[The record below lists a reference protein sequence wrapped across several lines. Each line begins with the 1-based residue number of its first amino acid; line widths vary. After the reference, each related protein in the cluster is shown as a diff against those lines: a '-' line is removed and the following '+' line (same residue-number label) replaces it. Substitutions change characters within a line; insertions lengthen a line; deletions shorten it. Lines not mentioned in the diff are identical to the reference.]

1 MFPTPTAK
9 LPQRFALKDK
19 TIVITGGA
27 RGLGLSFATALA
39 EAGANIAAID
49 LNDSPPSELDKLQAL
64 GVKAKYYAANVQDY
78 DGLRNTIERIAE
90 EFGSIDGCIPAAGIM
105 RDKPFLEHTAKD
117 INDVMGVNIIGV
129 MYTVQHCAAQMVK
142 QNTGGNIVCISSSA
156 GHHGCAP
163 MTCAAYVASKH
174 AVLGLVKQVA
184 GELAQ
189 HGIRCNSIS
198 PGTMRT
204 AMLKQIFED
213 TPGREQLLNSGSML
227 KRVGEPDELHGAML
241 YLMSDASSYMT
252 GNDILVD
259 GGKL

>member
-1 MFPTPTAK
+1 MFTAPTAN
-9 LPQRFALKDK
+9 LPQRFALKHK

-27 RGLGLSFATALA
+27 RGLGLSFASALA
-39 EAGANIAAID
+39 EVGANIAAID
-49 LNDSPPSELDKLQAL
+49 LDDSPPDELGKLQAI
-64 GVKAKYYAANVQDY
+64 GVKAKYYTANVQDY
-78 DGLRNTIERIAE
+78 DGLRNTIEKIAE
-90 EFGSIDGCIPAAGIM
+90 DFGSIDGCKGYKRRVGGQRRLQI
-105 RDKPFLEHTAKD
+105 
-117 INDVMGVNIIGV
+117 VGV

-142 QNTGGNIVCISSSA
+142 QKTGGNIVCISSAA

-184 GELAQ
+184 GELAE

-198 PGTMRT
+198 PGIMRT
-204 AMLKQIFED
+204 AMLKKIFEG
-213 TPGREQLLNSGSML
+213 TQGREELLSSGCML

-252 GNDILVD
+252 GNDILVN

>member
-90 EFGSIDGCIPAAGIM
+90 EFGSIDGW
-105 RDKPFLEHTAKD
+105 
-117 INDVMGVNIIGV
+117 
-129 MYTVQHCAAQMVK
+129 
-142 QNTGGNIVCISSSA
+142 
-156 GHHGCAP
+156 
-163 MTCAAYVASKH
+163 
-174 AVLGLVKQVA
+174 
-184 GELAQ
+184 
-189 HGIRCNSIS
+189 
-198 PGTMRT
+198 TMRT

>member
-1 MFPTPTAK
+1 MFPAPTAK
-9 LPQRFALKDK
+9 LPQRFALEDK

-49 LNDSPPSELDKLQAL
+49 LDDSPPSEFGKLQAL
-64 GVKAKYYAANVQDY
+64 GVEAKYYAANVQDY
-78 DGLRNTIERIAE
+78 DGLRNTIERIPE

-117 INDVMGVNIIGV
+117 INDVMGVNVVGV

-142 QNTGGNIVCISSSA
+142 QKTGGNIVCISSSA

-204 AMLKQIFED
+204 DMLKQIFEG

-252 GNDILVD
+252 GNDIFVN

>member
-1 MFPTPTAK
+1 
-9 LPQRFALKDK
+9 
-19 TIVITGGA
+19 
-27 RGLGLSFATALA
+27 
-39 EAGANIAAID
+39 
-49 LNDSPPSELDKLQAL
+49 
-64 GVKAKYYAANVQDY
+64 
-78 DGLRNTIERIAE
+78 
-90 EFGSIDGCIPAAGIM
+90 
-105 RDKPFLEHTAKD
+105 
-117 INDVMGVNIIGV
+117 

-142 QNTGGNIVCISSSA
+142 QKTGGNIVCISSAA

-184 GELAQ
+184 GELAE

-198 PGTMRT
+198 PGIMRT
-204 AMLKQIFED
+204 AMLKKIFEG
-213 TPGREQLLNSGSML
+213 TQGREELLSSGCML

-252 GNDILVD
+252 GNDILVN

>member
-1 MFPTPTAK
+1 MFPAPTAK
-9 LPQRFALKDK
+9 LPQRFALEDK

-49 LNDSPPSELDKLQAL
+49 LDDSPPSEFGKLQAL
-64 GVKAKYYAANVQDY
+64 GVEAKYYAANVQDY
-78 DGLRNTIERIAE
+78 DGLRNTIERIPE
-90 EFGSIDGCIPAAGIM
+90 EFGSIDGC
-105 RDKPFLEHTAKD
+105 
-117 INDVMGVNIIGV
+117 
-129 MYTVQHCAAQMVK
+129 
-142 QNTGGNIVCISSSA
+142 
-156 GHHGCAP
+156 
-163 MTCAAYVASKH
+163 
-174 AVLGLVKQVA
+174 
-184 GELAQ
+184 
-189 HGIRCNSIS
+189 

-204 AMLKQIFED
+204 DMLKQIFEG

-252 GNDILVD
+252 GNDIFVN